1 MYRQTKKPKT
11 QGGKTNLVILIN
23 LNLAQTRSKP
33 NSNPT
38 QTWPE
43 PDLNLTQDL
52 LPNNIT
58 NVNIVA
64 GPSSLHI
71 RGLHDKGDGRSQ
83 DWNFD

>member
-1 MYRQTKKPKT
+1 MHSRTQKT
-11 QGGKTNLVILIN
+11 QNPRRKNKLGDTDIPEPGPNLI
-23 LNLAQTRSKP
+23 
-33 NSNPT
+33 
-38 QTWPE
+38 QTWLE
-43 PDLNLTQDL
+43 PDLNLTRTRPEPNWNL

>member
-1 MYRQTKKPKT
+1 MHSRTQKT
-11 QGGKTNLVILIN
+11 QNPRRKNKLGDTDIPEPGPNLI
-23 LNLAQTRSKP
+23 
-33 NSNPT
+33 
-38 QTWPE
+38 QTWLE
-43 PDLNLTQDL
+43 PDLNLTRTRPEPNRNL

>member
-1 MYRQTKKPKT
+1 MHSRTQKT
-11 QGGKTNLVILIN
+11 QNPRRKNKLGDTDIPEPG
-23 LNLAQTRSKP
+23 P
-33 NSNPT
+33 NPI
-38 QTWPE
+38 QTWLE
-43 PDLNLTQDL
+43 PDLNLTRTRPEPNRNL

>member
-1 MYRQTKKPKT
+1 MRFDIWFWGNEVVMGWVPENPI
-11 QGGKTNLVILIN
+11 QGFFTN
-23 LNLAQTRSKP
+23 P
-33 NSNPT
+33 NPT